1 MASEKRTTKRW
12 RYRDFVVYHSKT
24 SSGEGLLGN
33 LSSGGIFI
41 RTSRPPEIGELVE
54 LVLQG
59 TTPPL
64 SLQGKVRWSGSRR
77 DGSAGFGAELV
88 DPPRGYLE
96 MVRSLAAIGS
106 LDSGH
111 KRVSPRVE
119 LSIPVGIELE
129 AACDEGIL
137 CDISLG
143 GARLEGTS
151 IQPAPGS
158 EVVVTFAVK
167 GYRRPFE
174 VLARVVRTTED
185 GGYAVEFEAIDP
197 KLKAAFELVRSIVR
211 KLPDL

>member
-1 MASEKRTTKRW
+1 MASEKRIAKRW
-12 RYRDFVVYHSKT
+12 RYRDFIVYHSRT

-33 LSSGGIFI
+33 VSSGGIFV
-41 RTSRPPEIGELVE
+41 RTSRPPELGERVE

-64 SLQGKVRWSGSRR
+64 SLQGKVCWVGSRK
-77 DGSAGFGAELV
+77 DGSAGFGVELV
-88 DPPRGYLE
+88 EPPRAYLE

-143 GARLEGTS
+143 GARLEGTA

-174 VLARVVRTTED
+174 VLARVVRTTDD
-185 GGYAVEFEAIDP
+185 GGY
-197 KLKAAFELVRSIVR
+197 
-211 KLPDL
+211 